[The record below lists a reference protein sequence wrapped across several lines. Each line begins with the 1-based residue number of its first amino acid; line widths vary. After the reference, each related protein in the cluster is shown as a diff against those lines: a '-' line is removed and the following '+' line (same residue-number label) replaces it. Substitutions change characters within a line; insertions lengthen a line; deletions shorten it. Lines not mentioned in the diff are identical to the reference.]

1 MNIPENLY
9 YTKEHEW
16 LRAEADGVAYIGIT
30 DYAQK
35 ELGDIVYIEIETV
48 GQKLAQNEVFGTVE
62 AVKTVSDLYLPVSAE
77 ILTFNADLNNAHDK
91 VNLDAYGEGWLVKI
105 KMTNP
110 DELSG
115 LMKSDK
121 YSELVG

>member
-77 ILTFNADLNNAHDK
+77 ILTFNADLNNAPDK

>member
-48 GQKLAQNEVFGTVE
+48 GQTLGQNEVFGTVE

-77 ILTFNADLNNAHDK
+77 ILAFNADLNNAPDK
-91 VNLDAYGEGWLVKI
+91 VNTDSYGEGWLVKVR
-105 KMTNP
+105 MTNT
-110 DELSG
+110 DELGG

-121 YSELVG
+121 YTELVG

>member
-9 YTKEHEW
+9 YTKQHEW

-48 GQKLAQNEVFGTVE
+48 GQTLGQNEVFGTVE

-77 ILTFNADLNNAHDK
+77 ILAFNADLNNAPDK
-91 VNLDAYGEGWLVKI
+91 VNTDSYGEGWLVKVR
-105 KMTNP
+105 MTNT

-121 YSELVG
+121 YTELVG